1 MEQLNNTQLVPK
13 IVIHEPPLYSVLFLD
28 DPDTPMDFV
37 VMLLEKHF
45 SLDIGSAVDIMFQI
59 NDNGSSYVGA
69 YTHDVAET
77 ILQKCWA
84 DISQSAHPLK
94 IRTIPL

>member
-1 MEQLNNTQLVPK
+1 MEQHNSTQLVVK
-13 IVIHEPPLYSVLFLD
+13 NQLQEPPLYSVLFLD

-45 SLDIGSAVDIMFQI
+45 MLQIGEAVDITFQI

-69 YTHDVAET
+69 YTKDVAET

-84 DISQSAHPLK
+84 DISQNAHPLK